1 MGYECTVKKLSTSST
16 DHVPITASIPYSKK
30 QKSLKNIQITKRSM
44 KNFNLSTWNV
54 CLASKN
60 WESIGTMTDVNEMA
74 VKFSDLVNDALDDIA
89 PFKKLSLKPDYK
101 HGLSNDTKLLMSER
115 DSARRQI
122 KSTSGD
128 KWIALQKY
136 KTLRNRVTKQ
146 VRDEV
151 ILANGKRI
159 DEAKSETEYWK
170 IIKDINDPPTINK
183 WKLINP
189 DDSETENEEEV
200 ANKFNAHFVNKIEV
214 LKANIDI
221 NLKTDP
227 FQFLEKSVENKN
239 LKFSLKTVSVKKVIK
254 TMKKMKLKKTVVK
267 MGSFKRICFLV

>member
-1 MGYECTVKKLSTSST
+1 
-16 DHVPITASIPYSKK
+16 
-30 QKSLKNIQITKRSM
+30 
-44 KNFNLSTWNV
+44 
-54 CLASKN
+54 
-60 WESIGTMTDVNEMA
+60 MTDVNEMA

-89 PFKKLSLKPDYK
+89 PFKKLSLRPDYK

-170 IIKDINDPPTINK
+170 IIKDINDPPTIN
-183 WKLINP
+183 I
-189 DDSETENEEEV
+189 
-200 ANKFNAHFVNKIEV
+200 
-214 LKANIDI
+214 
-221 NLKTDP
+221 
-227 FQFLEKSVENKN
+227 
-239 LKFSLKTVSVKKVIK
+239 TVW
-254 TMKKMKLKKTVVK
+254 
-267 MGSFKRICFLV
+267 